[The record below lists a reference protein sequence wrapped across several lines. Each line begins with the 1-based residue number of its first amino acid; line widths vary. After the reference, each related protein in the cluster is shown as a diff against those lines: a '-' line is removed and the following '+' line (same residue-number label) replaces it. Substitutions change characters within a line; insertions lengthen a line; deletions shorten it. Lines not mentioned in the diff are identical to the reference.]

1 MVGFWLM
8 SGLRTFRMAQIPF
21 ETERVPMDETKP
33 TPNSFKPPTTT
44 AHSLVLRSKFS
55 PSRAL
60 WKALS
65 GRDSSKP
72 LKPSRGLDPVTWK
85 VKTVAYHNTQK
96 TMWSH
101 KKAEGFK
108 VAILK
113 NHLTSNQSARTT
125 WLFKRKLLI
134 FCNRLTKHKLGQLI
148 DNMATDI
155 KRVKHT

>member
-1 MVGFWLM
+1 
-8 SGLRTFRMAQIPF
+8 
-21 ETERVPMDETKP
+21 
-33 TPNSFKPPTTT
+33 
-44 AHSLVLRSKFS
+44 
-55 PSRAL
+55 
-60 WKALS
+60 
-65 GRDSSKP
+65 
-72 LKPSRGLDPVTWK
+72 
-85 VKTVAYHNTQK
+85 VKTVAYQNTQE

-108 VAILK
+108 VAIVK

-134 FCNRLTKHKLGQLI
+134 LCNRLTKHKLGQLI